1 MLNAIAHENRLK
13 LTENNYI
20 SHTIHL
26 KSMIFTCFLIKET
39 TGSSGVIISYQR
51 DSNNFRSSPSQ
62 VFFGKMVLKI
72 CSKFTGEHPCRGVIS
87 IELQSNF
94 IEITLPH
101 GCSPVNL
108 LHISEHLW
116 RAVSATLHLS
126 LFNLQKLANRM
137 KFSIILI

>member
-1 MLNAIAHENRLK
+1 MLNVKCYRSWKSIKTYWKWLYFTHYTFK
-13 LTENNYI
+13 
-20 SHTIHL
+20 IHD
-26 KSMIFTCFLIKET
+26 IYVFLSKRPPDPVAWSSVIKE
-39 TGSSGVIISYQR
+39 IQR
-51 DSNNFRSSPSQ
+51 CSPSE

-94 IEITLPH
+94 TEITLPH

-126 LFNLQKLANRM
+126 LFDLQKLANRM
-137 KFSIILI
+137 KFPIILI